1 MMYLSMCTVLSA
13 GLVTSLP
20 IESQQNQ
27 RIVISNHVS
36 WTVETPMI
44 HLLEN
49 SVLVAMANSAWYS
62 HPLIEGI
69 VSVMNNFLITSKK
82 KSNTTIVGS
91 MHLDPAGFEVFVLCS
106 RPLFYS

>member
-1 MMYLSMCTVLSA
+1 MCTVLSA

-82 KSNTTIVGS
+82 HTTIVGS
-91 MHLDPAGFEVFVLCS
+91 MRSDPTGFEVFVLCS